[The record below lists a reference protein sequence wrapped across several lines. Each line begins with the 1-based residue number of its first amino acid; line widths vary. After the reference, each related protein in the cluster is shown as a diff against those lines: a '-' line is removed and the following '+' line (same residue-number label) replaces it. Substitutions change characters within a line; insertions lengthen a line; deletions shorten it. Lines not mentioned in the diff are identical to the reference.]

1 MNWPFESKIVK
12 KMNEAAYTKVANY
25 MQCHA
30 AEFMNGDEDTH
41 KRAQSIADAI
51 NAKDNSKCIV
61 DSDKQLVDDVLLCLS
76 SMGEHIKNGFPN
88 ALVACGY
95 DPSIVFMVGDTAEDG
110 QSKCAYL
117 RLTILNWPNKG
128 GAATA

>member
-1 MNWPFESKIVK
+1 MNWPFESKNVK
-12 KMNEAAYTKVANY
+12 KMNESAYSKVVNY
-25 MQCHA
+25 MQCHS
-30 AEFMNGDEDTH
+30 AEFMNGDETTH
-41 KRAQSIADAI
+41 NRAQSIADAI

-61 DSDKQLVDDVLLCLS
+61 DSDRALVDDVLRCLS

-110 QSKCAYL
+110 QSTCVYI
-117 RLTILNWPNKG
+117 RLAIIDWPK
-128 GAATA
+128 